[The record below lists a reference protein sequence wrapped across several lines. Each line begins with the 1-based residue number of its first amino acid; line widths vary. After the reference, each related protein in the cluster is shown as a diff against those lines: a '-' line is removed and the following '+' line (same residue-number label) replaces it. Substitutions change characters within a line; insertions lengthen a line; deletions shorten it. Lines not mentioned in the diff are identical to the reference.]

1 MQSLTEV
8 RNAVNEAIE
17 SEREI
22 ALSLHDE
29 GASWAEIGAAVGLSA
44 EGARSRYATIVVDGV
59 RQRIPLEVPLPGI
72 SPRDLADVRCIPR
85 SRVQAMIE
93 GGEVEV
99 VRVPYR
105 GRTVTRIVG
114 LPGR

>member
-1 MQSLTEV
+1 MYRLTEARAV
-8 RNAVNEAIE
+8 VNAAVEA
-17 SEREI
+17 EREV
-22 ALSLHDE
+22 ALALHDE
-29 GASWAEIGAAVGLSA
+29 GFSWAEIGAAVGLSA

>member
-1 MQSLTEV
+1 MQSLTEARAV
-8 RNAVNEAIE
+8 VNAAVEA
-17 SEREI
+17 EREV
-22 ALSLHDE
+22 ALALHDE
-29 GASWAEIGAAVGLSA
+29 GFSWAEIGAAVGLSA

-114 LPGR
+114 VPSR